1 MSWVQPKISLQ
12 VNDRLTETL
21 NNDKLSK
28 RDYKIIP
35 TFQIPYVHRDMWND
49 KDFYYSIEGKGSQS

>member
-1 MSWVQPKISLQ
+1 MSRVQPKISLQ
-12 VNDRLTETL
+12 VNDRLTNL

-49 KDFYYSIEGKGSQS
+49 KDFYYSIEGKERF